1 MHCLAT
7 SVPTVGD
14 NAFHGTKAKS
24 EGYLY
29 VPEESVELYA
39 NDSGWKV
46 WKNIQ
51 KLQ

>member
-7 SVPTVGD
+7 SVPSVGSK
-14 NAFHGTKAKS
+14 AFDGTKAS
-24 EGYLY
+24 TEGYLY